1 MKFRMK
7 SPHDHSLPLRPELN
21 RRKFL
26 AATGVSA
33 VGLSLLRPD
42 TVFGA
47 EANSK
52 INVGLIGCG
61 GRGRLI
67 AEMFQKH
74 GGFNVV
80 AVADYFQDRADEVGG
95 AHNIPASARFT
106 GLSAYQRL
114 LEQKLDAVM
123 IESPPYFHPEQAAAA
138 VAAGKHVYLAKPV
151 GVDVPGCMSV
161 ADSGRKATEQKQ
173 AFLVDF
179 QTRTHPLLQEFAQR
193 IRAGELGRLVAAE
206 ATYLDG
212 PVGAAPDAQ
221 RRADPTNA
229 ELRLR
234 AWVTDRNLS
243 GDIITEQNIHSLDM
257 ACWYLDAAPLS
268 AYGRGG
274 RKREFVGNCWDH
286 FSVIYEFPNE
296 VALTFDS
303 KQVGFGYDD
312 IACRVFGDNGSV
324 DAHYFG
330 KVMFKSRDDGV
341 NGDVNNLYVTGI
353 AANVATFHQ
362 SITRGDFSNPTVAPS
377 VRSNLTTILGRTA
390 AYHQTRVSWAEMMSK
405 PEHFVAD
412 LKGLKT

>member
-1 MKFRMK
+1 MK
-7 SPHDHSLPLRPELN
+7 SSNGHLLANRPELN

-26 AATGVSA
+26 ATTGVSA
-33 VGLSLLRPD
+33 VGLSLLRPE

-61 GRGRLI
+61 GRGQLI
-67 AEMFQKH
+67 AEMFQKN
-74 GGFNVV
+74 GGFNVA
-80 AVADYFQDRADEVGG
+80 AVADYFQDRADAVGG
-95 AHNIPASARFT
+95 AHNIPANRRFT
-106 GLSAYQRL
+106 GLSAYKRL

-138 VAAGKHVYLAKPV
+138 VDAGKHVYLAKPV
-151 GVDVPGCMSV
+151 GVDVPGCVRV
-161 ADSGRKATEQKQ
+161 ADSGRKATEKRL

-179 QTRTHPLLQEFAQR
+179 QTRTHPVLQEFDKR
-193 IRAGELGRLVAAE
+193 IRAGEIGRLVSAE
-206 ATYLDG
+206 ASYLDS
-212 PVGAAPDAQ
+212 PVGSVTDAN
-221 RRADPTNA
+221 RRADPTNP

-234 AWVTDRNLS
+234 SWVTDRNLS

-268 AYGRGG
+268 AYGTGG
-274 RKREFVGNCWDH
+274 KKREFVGDCWDH
-286 FSVIYEFPNE
+286 FSVIYEFPKE
-296 VALTFDS
+296 VVLTFDS
-303 KQVGFGYDD
+303 KQVGFGYSD
-312 IACRVFGDNGSV
+312 IMCRVFGDSGTV

-330 KVMFKSRDDGV
+330 KVMFKSKEDGV

-353 AANVATFHQ
+353 ESNVATFHK
-362 SITRGDFSNPTVAPS
+362 SITEGDFSNPTVASS

-390 AYHQTRVSWAEMMSK
+390 AYHQTRVSWEEMMK
-405 PEHFVAD
+405 QPEHFVAD